1 MKQLFSRKAIYNADQ
16 KVMPDLST
24 VLKGNSVANNST
36 CKGKVS
42 RNYGFFYVA
51 ITVLFLLTS
60 TIGIA
65 ANITSTATGGDWA
78 TGATWVGG
86 VVPATGDNVTIATT
100 GLNAV
105 TTNANTIQCVNLTI
119 NSGATLTMYRPFLV
133 TGTTSITGTINFGST
148 SGTSRLMT
156 FTGSV
161 TLNAGAV
168 WNETSTGAIPTFS
181 FGNSLV
187 NNASTFTAL
196 SGSHTFTGATMTLS
210 GSTNTSIPNVSIT
223 GTYTNNGTFSVGT
236 AFTGSGTL
244 VNGTNSI
251 LTVSGTA
258 TITTLTATA
267 TGNIVNYDGANQTI
281 KATSYNN
288 LSLSGTGIK
297 TFGALATINA
307 NLSISGAATAS
318 LFAGST
324 STAASLTLGGSGTAS
339 GSWGSFSSTATNQDN
354 TYFAATTGILNASTN
369 TCTNPTITTA
379 ATASSICFSAAAQTS
394 PLTYSATTGS
404 PNTYSITWNSSP
416 ANSFVTVNKAALPAS
431 QISIAVPAGTS
442 AGTYTGTIIVQNAGG
457 CASTGKTFTVTVN
470 APPTV
475 SAGSAFT
482 KTCTS
487 NITGATIGEA
497 NDPNA
502 TYSWSPATGL
512 SSATVSNPTANPAT
526 TTTYTVT
533 KTNTASG
540 CTATATVIVTVNAPT
555 PSLSAGTA
563 FIKTCISNITGAA
576 IGEANDAAATYSWS
590 PSTGLSSA
598 TVSNPT
604 ANPTA
609 TTTYTVTKTTTATG
623 CSATATVIATVNNT
637 SPTVSAGSPFT
648 KTCTANT
655 TGSTIGE
662 TSVAGNTYSWSPST
676 GLSSSTVGN
685 PVANPTTTTTYTV
698 TKTTTATGCTANAS
712 VLVTVVTT
720 VPTVAAGTAFTKTC
734 TSNASGATIGETND
748 ATATYSW
755 NNATSLSSAAVSN
768 PTANPTATTTYT
780 VTKTNI
786 ASGCTATASITATVN
801 TTAPTVGAGTAF
813 TKTCTSNTSGRTIGE
828 TAVAGN
834 TYSWS
839 PSAGLSSATVSNP
852 TANPATTTTYTVTKT
867 TTANGCTA
875 TGTVAVTVN
884 NIVTVDA
891 GTSFSITCT
900 SNQTGAA
907 IGEATVPG
915 NTYSWSPSA
924 GLSSSSISNPTANPT
939 ATTTYTVTKTNAAN
953 GCVATDVVTATVDNT
968 APVVAALTGTQT
980 VCAGATTTYSS
991 ATSGGVWSSN
1001 NTAIATVAGGV
1012 VTGVASGTATISYT
1026 VTSANG
1032 CSTAVSSAITVNAV
1046 PAGAVTA
1053 SSASICQGSTIT
1065 FSAPVNIYDVYNFK
1079 INGNSVQNG
1088 VYNDYNTLGLNSGD
1102 LVTVE
1107 VFVNGCS
1114 AILTAAPVTVNA
1126 LPATPTLTAS
1136 ATTICPGTNVVFTAS
1151 TNAAYT
1157 AYNFKVNGSSV
1168 QNSNA
1173 GTYQSQ
1179 TLNNND
1185 IVTVEVSNI
1194 NGCIKSSTPV
1204 TITVNVL
1211 PAGTLIASAT
1221 VICTGSNVAF
1231 TATDGAQYQFKIN
1244 GAIAQPYSPAATFN
1258 STALTNPSVVSVDAK
1273 SAAGCIATYPVVL
1286 VTVNDLPTGTLTAT
1300 ENSGIAN
1307 DKIICADD
1315 AVTFTAS
1322 ANTAYTNYNFIAGGV
1337 SKQSGAANT
1346 FTSTAL
1352 ANNDVVTVL
1361 VTTANGCSAIY
1372 SQSQQITVNAL
1383 PAGTLSASATTICPG
1398 TNVTF
1403 TATADPSFTN
1413 YEFKIG
1419 GITVQN
1425 GNSNAYSNAAL
1436 SDGAIVTVDVTNTN
1450 GCVKTFNP
1458 VLINVFAIPVGVLS
1472 ATENSGTTSNDQ
1484 TICAGATVN
1493 FSATS
1498 GYTNYKFLLNGITT
1512 LQNGGTNTCSTS
1524 TLSDADVVTVE
1535 VTNASGCKIT
1545 FAGTPFVV
1553 TPLPVIAAITGSN
1566 NVCVN
1571 STTQLSN
1578 AANNG
1583 VWLSSNPAVATV
1595 SSTGMVTGLSS
1606 GTTTISY
1613 TVTNTNNCS
1622 GKNVLLFTVNDLP
1635 VVAAT
1640 SGPTAVCVGNTITL
1654 ANTTTIA
1661 APTTGAW
1668 TSSDITIATVS
1679 SSHKVTGVSAGVATI
1694 VYTVT
1699 NGFTCSRANTY
1710 TVTINALPV
1719 LAKIT
1724 GDTVLCANGTTTLH
1738 NNTPGGVWTSNSKPI
1753 ATIDPST
1760 GVVTGVAAGTTT
1772 INYTYTN
1779 ANGCIS
1785 TVSQII
1791 TVNPVPVPTLT
1802 GKNPICLNDV
1812 EIYTTQTG
1820 QTNYTWTVVG
1830 GTKTIGT
1837 GGAGNNDVEVTW
1849 TSAGTKTINVNYTN
1863 SFGCMAST
1871 SSSFTNAPTA
1881 LPPTF
1886 TGGVSS
1892 VCLNSSGN
1900 VYATQTGKTDYTWT
1914 VDGGTITA
1922 GDLTNSITVT
1932 WNTSGAKSVSVN
1944 YSDIGGCNAA
1954 NATAYPVTVNPL
1966 PTATI
1971 SSSAAAA
1978 CQNGTAPTVT
1988 FTGAGGLA
1996 NYTFTYKISTN
2007 GVYGGLQTVVSSGNS
2022 ATVPVSTIAPGSTYI
2037 YTLVSVQDGK
2047 SCAQAQTG
2055 SVTVYINPLPTVSI
2069 TNPAAVCSPSTVDLT
2084 LAGVTT
2090 GSTAGL
2096 LYTYWT
2102 NSGASSALPAPASV
2116 AAGTYYIKGTSAAG
2130 CATIK
2135 PVVVTVNTT
2144 PTVVINTPASVCSPG
2159 TVNLAAAAVTT
2170 GSTASLTYTYWS
2182 DALATSN
2189 YAAYATAAAG
2199 TYYIKGTTA
2208 LGCYQI
2214 QPVTVTV
2221 NTTPTVVITTPAAV
2235 CSPATVNLTATAVT
2249 SGSTGGLV
2257 YTYYTDA
2264 AGTAVYANAATA
2276 IAATYYIKGTTAA
2289 GCFNVKAVTVTVNPT
2304 PTVVIVTPA
2313 AVCSP
2318 ATVNLTASAITNGST
2333 AGLTYTYYT
2342 DAAATNVLA
2351 SASTVSTSGTYYIKG
2366 ATASGCYDIKPVTV
2380 TINASPIVVI
2390 ANPAAVCSPAT
2401 ADITNAAITAGS
2413 TAGLTFTYWTNA
2425 GATTA
2430 YANAATAV
2438 AGTYY
2443 IKGTTAPGCAVIQPV
2458 TVTVNALPSVPTVTP
2473 SIASICQ
2480 FGIQPLSAG
2489 TSPLASTQTFSSGT
2503 INLGIPD
2510 NSSNGIASM
2519 IAVSGI
2525 PAGAVINSVNVN
2537 FNISHAKTGELR
2549 INLKAPNGSILNL
2562 VDREGGSNANFT
2574 NTVITSVTPTTS
2586 IVGKSAPFTS
2596 TYSPEAGNNIS
2607 AGSAIGGNSTTNLFT
2622 DLFATPNG
2630 NWVFGVRDGS
2640 NGTVGSITNWSVTI
2654 NYTVVGGPQN
2664 ATWSPISDLYTDAAA
2679 TTAYTGQSITTV
2691 YTKPATSG
2699 SKLYTATVSNA
2710 AGCTNATNS
2719 TITVSSV
2726 PVVSVVADYC
2736 TVPGKVRLTASSVP
2750 SGATFAWSNGMTGS
2764 MIDVDVADVYDVIA
2778 TMPVSFCTGSASVSV
2793 AQELVTNGDFTN
2805 GNTGFTSDYTYY
2817 ADVAGNNELVPDNGT
2832 NGYGVGTD
2840 GQNYHSGFWGLDHT
2854 NNPTGNRNFMLV
2866 NGHGTLTAWKT
2877 TVDVLPNTTYYF
2889 SAWGISLNN
2898 AAPFARLQF
2907 NVNGVQVGTVATLA
2921 AGVNSNSNN
2930 GWTRFYGTW
2939 TSGTATT
2946 NALISIKDLENAAGG
2961 NDFGIDDI
2969 SFGTL
2974 STFVTLANS
2983 SGSDAQTVCTNT
2995 AILPIVYNVGSSS
3008 APTVT
3013 GLPAG
3018 VISTFNGVT
3027 LTINGTPTIAGN
3039 YAYSVTTTGSCN
3051 PTTATGTINVQ
3062 AQILNLTTGI
3072 NTQTVC
3078 KGTAISNVV
3087 YTAAGTATTLAV
3099 SAGSLPSGV
3108 TAAIAGK
3115 VLTISGTPTVAGTF
3129 NYTITTTGTCAPVS
3143 VNGTIIVNEQTIA
3156 LSSGSTTQS
3165 VCVNNSISTIA
3176 YTIGGTGTGATVA
3189 NLPNGITGTYN
3200 SGLFLISGTP
3210 TVNGTFT
3217 YTVTT
3222 TGTCNSTSMSGTIT
3236 VNPNATIALTA
3247 AGANNQTICSNSAI
3261 ANITYAIAGGGTG
3274 ASATG
3279 LPAGITGNYAAGIF
3293 TISGTPTAGAG
3304 TYNYTITTSGTCT
3317 QATATGTITLQ
3328 SQSMTLSS
3336 GSTTQTICNNTAIT
3350 DIKYT
3355 IGGTATDVIISAG
3368 ALPAGVTG
3376 KLTGKIYTIS
3386 GTPSQGGV
3394 FTYTITSTGTC
3405 SPAVSASGSITV
3417 QVPAISLTAGSTNQ
3431 TLCLGSPV
3439 TPVVYKIGGT
3449 ATSASMT
3456 AGTLPTGITGVFNAG
3471 TGLFTISG
3479 TPTQSGLF
3487 SYTITTSGSCGAVS
3501 ISGTLSAGSNTWTG
3515 AVSSNWSDANNWS
3528 CGAVPGASTDV
3539 IIAVSAAKMPVL
3551 TGMAI
3556 CKSLELQTN
3565 TTLNLNGQAFST
3577 TGTITGMGKFIGSK
3591 LSGLTINGSNII
3603 STLYFDQTIDDST
3616 NALNNLTISSAG
3628 STITLDAKMNIHGAV
3643 TPTAGLLILNDTL
3656 VLNSDENGTARVG
3669 AVTGAIDYTG
3679 NGKVTVERF
3688 YPMSRSWRLVTSPLS
3703 NTGSI
3708 YNSWQEGAP
3717 ANYVPGKGM
3726 FITGPNP
3733 GITTG
3738 LDVSAFNNYSMK
3750 GWDAAGNKYLN
3761 IGNTKNQLLSNPA
3774 GQPGIASNIG
3784 FYAFVRGDRRRTP
3797 DNTVFGNMNN
3807 TTLRSTG
3814 KLQTGNQTFNI
3825 TSGAGTYPLIGNPYA
3840 SAVDFN
3846 KISKTNIVP
3855 YRFYVYDPSLG
3866 TVGVFVTME
3875 DMDGDGIFTSDG
3887 QPTTKQGN
3895 FIQSSQAF
3903 FVQVMGTG
3911 NSSVTF
3917 KESDKVANNTA
3928 GLFRPTRPAAE
3939 MESFRI
3945 TLYQTNANNNTLLAD
3960 GTLVQFDD
3968 AFSDK
3973 VDMDD
3978 ALKFTNISENLS
3990 ILRYNQYL
3998 AVERRPLIKA
4008 TDTIFLQLSK
4018 TTQRGYRFTIE
4029 PTNLPATLTA
4039 FLQDSYTGLNTPINV
4054 LNSSDFD
4061 FAINADARSSAA
4073 NRFRIVF
4080 KQADLGPL
4088 PVTFKSINA
4097 SPKAGNIEVSWTV
4110 ENELNIKNY
4119 EVEKSADGVI
4129 FKKVNTTAAKG
4140 TNRIS
4145 TTYNWMDENAVSGN
4159 NYYRVRSIGADGK
4172 YDYTSVVLVKMGK
4185 VAAGGIRIY
4194 PNPVTD
4200 GIIGAEFKNVAAGI
4214 YTIRLL
4220 NSQGQTI
4227 LNKSVN
4233 HAPGTSMEYI
4243 QPLYKMLSGI
4253 YQLEITSPEK
4263 EINQLKVIVK

>member
-1 MKQLFSRKAIYNADQ
+1 MVSAFILIVSILLFQS
-16 KVMPDLST
+16 
-24 VLKGNSVANNST
+24 
-36 CKGKVS
+36 
-42 RNYGFFYVA
+42 
-51 ITVLFLLTS
+51 
-60 TIGIA
+60 
-65 ANITSTATGGDWA
+65 STAQT
-78 TGATWVGG
+78 
-86 VVPATGDNVTIATT
+86 
-100 GLNAV
+100 
-105 TTNANTIQCVNLTI
+105 
-119 NSGATLTMYRPFLV
+119 
-133 TGTTSITGTINFGST
+133 TTS
-148 SGTSRLMT
+148 
-156 FTGSV
+156 
-161 TLNAGAV
+161 
-168 WNETSTGAIPTFS
+168 
-181 FGNSLV
+181 
-187 NNASTFTAL
+187 
-196 SGSHTFTGATMTLS
+196 
-210 GSTNTSIPNVSIT
+210 
-223 GTYTNNGTFSVGT
+223 
-236 AFTGSGTL
+236 FTGSGTFTVPAGVTNVTVECWGGGGAGGGCTAL
-244 VNGTNSI
+244 NRSTGGGGAGGTYTKSTGVVVIPGLMISVTVGAGGTGNLGADGNPGGTSSFGALVSAVGGNGGGVNGTTTPLNGPGASI
-251 LTVSGTA
+251 ASGIVTFNGGAGGTGTA
-258 TITTLTATA
+258 TS
-267 TGNIVNYDGANQTI
+267 G
-281 KATSYNN
+281 S
-288 LSLSGTGIK
+288 SGT
-297 TFGALATINA
+297 
-307 NLSISGAATAS
+307 SGGGGGG
-318 LFAGST
+318 AGST
-324 STAASLTLGGSGTAS
+324 GNGGSSTGTAAGTAGAGGGGAGAAGTVNSGDGTGATALSGGGSGGRNSTTGVQPRTGGAGFRGQVLITYVLPLPIITGIDAGNGCVGSNITINGNYLTGATAANIKIGGTAVTSISSNTGTTIVAVIGVGSSGTVSVTTPGGTAIS
-339 GSWGSFSSTATNQDN
+339 GSSFIVNQ
-354 TYFAATTGILNASTN
+354 
-369 TCTNPTITTA
+369 
-379 ATASSICFSAAAQTS
+379 
-394 PLTYSATTGS
+394 
-404 PNTYSITWNSSP
+404 
-416 ANSFVTVNKAALPAS
+416 LP
-431 QISIAVPAGTS
+431 I
-442 AGTYTGTIIVQNAGG
+442 
-457 CASTGKTFTVTVN
+457 
-470 APPTV
+470 V

-482 KTCTS
+482 MTCTS
-487 NITGATIGEA
+487 NTVGAVIGENNDAAASYSWNTSTGLSSAIVSNPTA
-497 NDPNA
+497 NPTATTSYTLTKTNIVTGCSATATVVVTVNNSVPTVNA
-502 TYSWSPATGL
+502 GTAFSKTCIANTAGKSIGETNDATASYSWSPSTGL
-512 SSATVSNPTANPAT
+512 NSATVSNPTANP
-526 TTTYTVT
+526 
-533 KTNTASG
+533 S
-540 CTATATVIVTVNAPT
+540 
-555 PSLSAGTA
+555 
-563 FIKTCISNITGAA
+563 
-576 IGEANDAAATYSWS
+576 
-590 PSTGLSSA
+590 
-598 TVSNPT
+598 
-604 ANPTA
+604 A
-609 TTTYTVTKTTTATG
+609 TTTYTVTKTTTANG
-623 CSATATVIATVNNT
+623 CTATATVLATV
-637 SPTVSAGSPFT
+637 
-648 KTCTANT
+648 
-655 TGSTIGE
+655 I
-662 TSVAGNTYSWSPST
+662 
-676 GLSSSTVGN
+676 
-685 PVANPTTTTTYTV
+685 
-698 TKTTTATGCTANAS
+698 
-712 VLVTVVTT
+712 TT

-748 ATATYSW
+748 ATATYTW
-755 NNATSLSSAAVSN
+755 NNAASLSSSTVSN
-768 PTANPTATTTYT
+768 PIANPTTTTTYT

-786 ASGCTATASITATVN
+786 ASGCTATAAVTATVN
-801 TTAPTVGAGTAF
+801 TTAPTVVAGTAF
-813 TKTCTSNTSGRTIGE
+813 TKTCTSNTTGRTIGE
-828 TAVAGN
+828 TAVTGN

-852 TANPATTTTYTVTKT
+852 TANPTTTTTYTVTKT
-867 TTANGCTA
+867 TTANGCTV
-875 TGTVAVTVN
+875 TGTVTATVN
-884 NIVTVDA
+884 NTLTIDA
-891 GTSFSITCT
+891 GTSFSITCS
-900 SNQTGAA
+900 SNQNGAV
-907 IGEATVPG
+907 IGEAAVSG
-915 NTYSWSPSA
+915 NTYSWTPST
-924 GLSSSSISNPTANPT
+924 GLSSTSAGNPTANPT
-939 ATTTYTVTKTNAAN
+939 STTTYTVTKTNAAN
-953 GCVATDVVTATVDNT
+953 GCVATDFITATVDNT
-968 APVVAALTGTQT
+968 APVVAALTGTQI
-980 VCAGATTTYSS
+980 VCAGSTTTFAS
-991 ATSGGVWSSN
+991 TTTGGVWSSD
-1001 NTAIATVAGGV
+1001 NTAIATVVGGV
-1012 VTGVASGTATISYT
+1012 VTGVASGTANIRYT
-1026 VTSANG
+1026 VTSGNG
-1032 CSTAVSSAITVNAV
+1032 CATTVSSIITVNDV
-1046 PAGAVTA
+1046 PAGAITV
-1053 SSASICQGSTIT
+1053 SSATICQGSAIT
-1065 FSAPVNIYDVYNFK
+1065 FTAPINIYDVYNFK
-1079 INGNSVQNG
+1079 INGTSVQDG
-1088 VYNDYNTLGLNSGD
+1088 TTNDYNTTGLNSGD
-1102 LVTVE
+1102 LVTVI
-1107 VFVNGCS
+1107 VYVNGCS

-1126 LPATPTLTAS
+1126 LPATPTITAS
-1136 ATTICPGTNVVFTAS
+1136 ATTICPGTIVVFTAS

-1157 AYNFKVNGSSV
+1157 GYNFKVNGLSV

-1173 GTYQSQ
+1173 NTYQTQ
-1179 TLNNND
+1179 TLMNND

-1204 TITVNVL
+1204 TITENVL
-1211 PAGTLIASAT
+1211 PAGSLVASAT
-1221 VICTGSNVAF
+1221 TICAGSNVAF
-1231 TATDGAQYQFKIN
+1231 TATGGAQYQFKVN
-1244 GAIAQPYSPAATFN
+1244 NAVAQSYSATATFN
-1258 STALTNPSVVSVDAK
+1258 SAALTNPSVVSVDAK
-1273 SAAGCIATYPVVL
+1273 SAAGCITTYPVVL
-1286 VTVNDLPTGTLTAT
+1286 ITVNDLPTGTLTAT

-1307 DKIICADD
+1307 DKIICAGD

-1322 ANTAYTNYNFIAGGV
+1322 ANTAYTNYNFKVGGV

-1352 ANNDVVTVL
+1352 ANNDIVTVL
-1361 VTTANGCSAIY
+1361 VTTVNGCSALY

-1383 PAGTLSASATTICPG
+1383 PAGILSASVISICPA
-1398 TNVTF
+1398 TNVIF
-1403 TATADPSFTN
+1403 TATADASFTN
-1413 YEFKIG
+1413 YNFKVG
-1419 GITVQN
+1419 GVQVQN
-1425 GNSNAYSNAAL
+1425 GASNTYSNASL
-1436 SDGAIVTVDVTNTN
+1436 TNGAAVTVDVTNTN
-1450 GCVKTFNP
+1450 GCVTTFNTVTISVYAVP
-1458 VLINVFAIPVGVLS
+1458 AGVLS
-1472 ATENSGTTSNDQ
+1472 ATENSGIASNDQ

-1493 FSATS
+1493 FSATA
-1498 GYTNYKFLLNGITT
+1498 GFANYRFLLNGFTT
-1512 LQNGGTNTCSTS
+1512 LQNGAGNGYSTS
-1524 TLSDADVVTVE
+1524 TLTDADVVTVE
-1535 VTNASGCKIT
+1535 VTNASGCKTI
-1545 FAGTPFVV
+1545 FAGIPFVV
-1553 TPLPVIAAITGSN
+1553 TPLPVIEAITGTN

-1571 STTQLSN
+1571 STTQLLN
-1578 AANNG
+1578 ATGGG

-1622 GKNVLLFTVNDLP
+1622 DKSVLVFTVNDLP

-1654 ANTTTIA
+1654 ANTTTIT
-1661 APTTGAW
+1661 APATAAW

-1679 SSHKVTGVSAGVATI
+1679 SSKKVTGVSAGVVTI
-1694 VYTVT
+1694 SYLVT
-1699 NGFTCSRANTY
+1699 NGFGCSKANTY
-1710 TVTINALPV
+1710 AVTINALPV

-1724 GDTVLCANGTTTLH
+1724 GDTVLCANGTTILR

-1760 GVVTGVAAGTTT
+1760 GVVTGVAAGTSP
-1772 INYTYTN
+1772 ILYTYTN
-1779 ANGCIS
+1779 TNGCVS
-1785 TVSQII
+1785 SVLQTVA
-1791 TVNPVPVPTLT
+1791 VNPVPVPTLT

-1871 SSSFTNAPTA
+1871 SSSFSNAPTA

-1892 VCLNSSGN
+1892 VCLNSTGN
-1900 VYATQTGKTDYTWT
+1900 VYATETGKTDYTWT
-1914 VDGGTITA
+1914 VDGGIITA
-1922 GDLTNSITVT
+1922 GDLTNTITVT
-1932 WNTSGAKSVSVN
+1932 WNTVGAKSVSIN

-1954 NATAYPVTVNPL
+1954 NATVYPVTVNPL

-1971 SSSAAAA
+1971 ATNAIAA
-1978 CQNGTAPTVT
+1978 CQNGTAPNVT
-1988 FTGAGGLA
+1988 FTGAGGIA
-1996 NYTFTYKISTN
+1996 NYIFTYKISTN
-2007 GVYGGLQTVVSSGNS
+2007 GVYGSLQTVVSSGNS
-2022 ATVPVSTIAPGSTYI
+2022 VTVPVSTIAPGNTYI
-2037 YTLVSVQDGK
+2037 YTLVSVQDAK

-2055 SVTVYINPLPTVSI
+2055 SVTVYINPLPTVTI

-2102 NSGASSALPAPASV
+2102 NSGASSALPAPASA
-2116 AAGTYYIKGTSAAG
+2116 AAGTYYIKGTTAAG
-2130 CATIK
+2130 CAAIK
-2135 PVVVTVNTT
+2135 PVVVTVNAT
-2144 PTVVINTPASVCSPG
+2144 PSLVATAPAAVCSPA

-2189 YAAYATAAAG
+2189 YAAYAAAAAG
-2199 TYYIKGTTA
+2199 TYYIKGTTT
-2208 LGCYQI
+2208 LGCFQI

-2221 NTTPTVVITTPAAV
+2221 NTTPTVLITTPAAV
-2235 CSPATVNLTATAVT
+2235 CSPATVNLTSTGVTA
-2249 SGSTGGLV
+2249 GSTAGLI

-2264 AGTAVYANAATA
+2264 AATAVYANAATA
-2276 IAATYYIKGTTAA
+2276 TAATYYIKGTTAA
-2289 GCFNVKAVTVTVNPT
+2289 GCFNVKPVTVTINPT

-2318 ATVNLTASAITNGST
+2318 ATVNITASAVTTGST

-2342 DAAATNVLA
+2342 DAAATSVLA
-2351 SASTVSTSGTYYIKG
+2351 SPSAVAASGTYYIKG

-2380 TINASPIVVI
+2380 TINASPTVVI

-2425 GATTA
+2425 AATTT

-2443 IKGTTAPGCAVIQPV
+2443 IKGTTAPGCALIQPV
-2458 TVTVNALPSVPTVTP
+2458 TVTVNALPSAPTVTP
-2473 SIASICQ
+2473 STASICQ
-2480 FGIQPLSAG
+2480 VGIQPLTAG
-2489 TSPLASTQTFSSGT
+2489 TSPVTSSVTISSGN

-2510 NSSNGIASM
+2510 NNSNGITSTL
-2519 IAVSGI
+2519 AVSGI
-2525 PAGAVINSVNVN
+2525 PAGAVINSVSVN
-2537 FNISHAKTGELR
+2537 FNISHPKAGELR

-2562 VDREGGSNANFT
+2562 VDREGGTSANFT
-2574 NTVITSVTPTTS
+2574 NTVITSISPTTS
-2586 IVGKSAPFTS
+2586 IVGKSAPFTG

-2607 AGSAIGGNSTTNLFT
+2607 AGSLIGGNSTTSLFT
-2622 DLFATPNG
+2622 DLFSTPNG
-2630 NWVFGVRDGS
+2630 NWVFGVRDGTS
-2640 NGTVGSITNWSVTI
+2640 GTPGTIANWSVTV

-2664 ATWSPISDLYTDAAA
+2664 ATWSPVTDLYTDAAA
-2679 TTAYTGQSITTV
+2679 TVAYAGQSMTTV
-2691 YTKPATSG
+2691 YARPASSG
-2699 SKLYTATVSNA
+2699 SKVYTATVSNVS
-2710 AGCTNATNS
+2710 GCTNSTNATL
-2719 TITVSSV
+2719 TVGAV

-2736 TVPGKVRLTASSVP
+2736 TVPGKVSLTASSVP
-2750 SGATFAWSNGMTGS
+2750 SGTSFVWSNGQTGS
-2764 MIDVDVADVYDVIA
+2764 VINVDIADVYDVIA
-2778 TMPVSFCTGSASVSV
+2778 TMPVTLCTGSASMSV
-2793 AQELVTNGDFTN
+2793 AQELVVNGDFSDGKN
-2805 GNTGFTSDYTYY
+2805 GFFSEYDYVTDIPNFNQEMYPEDTY
-2817 ADVAGNNELVPDNGT
+2817 A
-2832 NGYGVGTD
+2832 VGTS
-2840 GQNYHSGFWGLDHT
+2840 GQLYHTFFWGREHT
-2854 NNPTGNRNFMLV
+2854 TAAQTGNFMLV
-2866 NGHGTLTAWKT
+2866 NGSTKT
-2877 TVDVLPNTTYYF
+2877 IGNPARLKTIWQETVDVLPNTNYYF
-2889 SAWGISLNN
+2889 SAYAMNLVASNY
-2898 AAPFARLQF
+2898 AKLQF
-2907 NVNGVQVGTVATLA
+2907 EVNGVLVGTIADLSIIPNNPTN
-2921 AGVNSNSNN
+2921 AGNINLNN
-2930 GWTRFYGTW
+2930 WLRFYSNPLW
-2939 TSGTATT
+2939 ASGNATT
-2946 NALISIKDLENAAGG
+2946 AVIRIVNLNPVAGG
-2961 NDFGIDDI
+2961 NDFALDDI
-2969 SFGTL
+2969 SFSTL
-2974 STFVTLANS
+2974 RTFVTLANG
-2983 SGSDAQTVCTNT
+2983 SGPDAQTVCANT
-2995 AILPIVYNVGSSS
+2995 AIAPIVYNLGSSS
-3008 APTVT
+3008 APTVA

-3018 VISTFNGVT
+3018 VTSTFNGVT
-3027 LTINGTPTIAGN
+3027 LTISGTPTLAGT

-3062 AQILNLTTGI
+3062 AQILNLTTGS
-3072 NTQTVC
+3072 NAQTIC
-3078 KGTAISNVV
+3078 KGVAIANVV

-3108 TAAIAGK
+3108 TAVIAGK

-3143 VNGTIIVNEQTIA
+3143 VNGTITVNQQTIA
-3156 LSSGSTTQS
+3156 VSSGLTSQT

-3176 YTIGGTGTGATVA
+3176 YAIGGTGTGATVA
-3189 NLPNGITGTYN
+3189 NLPNGVNGTYN
-3200 SGLFLISGTP
+3200 SGLFLITGAP
-3210 TVNGTFT
+3210 TQTGTFT

-3222 TGTCNSTSMSGTIT
+3222 IGTCNTTSMTGTIT
-3236 VNPNATIALTA
+3236 VNPNATIVLTA
-3247 AGANNQTICSNSAI
+3247 AGTNNQTICSNNAI

-3274 ASATG
+3274 ASVTG
-3279 LPAGITGNYAAGIF
+3279 LPTGITGNYAAGIF

-3304 TYNYTITTSGTCT
+3304 TYNYTVTTSGTCT
-3317 QATATGTITLQ
+3317 QTAATGTITLQ

-3336 GSTTQTICNNTAIT
+3336 GSTTQTICNNTAIA

-3386 GTPSQGGV
+3386 GTPTQAGV
-3394 FTYTITSTGTC
+3394 FNYTITSSGTC
-3405 SPAVSASGSITV
+3405 LSAISASGSITV
-3417 QVPAISLTAGSTNQ
+3417 QQPAIAITSGSINQ
-3431 TLCLGSPV
+3431 TICLGSAIS
-3439 TPVVYKIGGT
+3439 PVVYKISGT
-3449 ATSASMT
+3449 ATGASMT

-3471 TGLFTISG
+3471 TGLYTISG
-3479 TPTQSGLF
+3479 TTTQTGAF
-3487 SYTITTSGSCGAVS
+3487 SYTISTSGSCGSVS

-3515 AVSSNWSDANNWS
+3515 AVDNNWSNANNWS
-3528 CGAVPGASTDV
+3528 CGAVPGAATDV
-3539 IIAVSAAKMPVL
+3539 VIAVSAAKMPVL
-3551 TGMAI
+3551 TTTAI
-3556 CKSLELQTN
+3556 CKSIELQAN
-3565 TTLNLNGQAFST
+3565 ASLNLNGQAFST
-3577 TGTITGMGKFIGSK
+3577 TGTITGTGKFIGSK

-3628 STITLDAKMNIHGAV
+3628 STITLDAKMNIHGAF

-3656 VLNSDENGTARVG
+3656 VLSSDEHGTARVG
-3669 AVTGAIDYTG
+3669 AVTGTIDYTG

-3733 GITTG
+3733 GTVTG
-3738 LDVSAFNNYSMK
+3738 LDVSGYNNYSMK
-3750 GWDAAGNKYLN
+3750 GWDAAGSKYLN
-3761 IGNTKNQLLSNPA
+3761 VGNTKNQLLSNPA

-3825 TSGAGTYPLIGNPYA
+3825 SSGAGTYPLIGNPYA

-3875 DMDGDGIFTSDG
+3875 DMDGDGIFTSAG

-3903 FVQVMGTG
+3903 FVQVMGSG

-3917 KESDKVANNTA
+3917 KETDKVANNTA

-3945 TLYQTNANNNTLLAD
+3945 TLYQTNANNSTLLAD

-4008 TDTIFLQLSK
+4008 TDTIYLQLSK

-4039 FLQDSYTGLNTPINV
+4039 FLQDSYTGLSTPINV
-4054 LNSSDFD
+4054 LTSSDFD
-4061 FAINADARSSAA
+4061 FAINADVKSSAS

-4080 KQADLGPL
+4080 KQVDLGPL
-4088 PVTFKSINA
+4088 PVTFKSMNA

-4129 FKKVNTTAAKG
+4129 FKKVNATAAKG

-4145 TTYNWMDENAVSGN
+4145 TTYNWMDENALSGN
-4159 NYYRVRSIGADGK
+4159 NFYRVRSIGADGK
-4172 YDYTSVVLVKMGK
+4172 YDYTNVVLVKMGK

-4200 GIIGAEFKNVAAGI
+4200 GIIGAEFKNMAAGI

-4227 LNKSVN
+4227 LNKTVN